1 MRDKAAMASPGLAY
15 WRAAI
20 EGRKDVDPAAAALMI
35 AQPRFAEACWTSVAF
50 ALQRYGRN
58 PIMTRVAKDISR
70 LFYGYLVIYLGARDA
85 ITLTAIRDIC
95 NEIGLASRGRAQ
107 AILFHLRAIGYLKP
121 DPDHTDGRSRRY
133 VPSAEMQSALRQV
146 ITDELRAFSVIEPE
160 AGRAADRFDE
170 PDFYKA
176 FLLRFGE
183 GIVDAMK
190 IKPVRIVSLF
200 AERNAGTLILCDIMD
215 SAERRDVYPPRGT
228 LKMSVTD
235 LAEKFDVSRSHV
247 FRLLRDAEKQGLLK
261 RNADEQTGTI
271 DEILACDIVEFQ
283 VISFM
288 ALAHCCQ
295 HAFEATDANVAAAG

>member
-1 MRDKAAMASPGLAY
+1 MVSPGLAY

-20 EGRKDVDPAAAALMI
+20 EGRRDVDPTAAARMI
-35 AQPRFAEACWTSVAF
+35 AQPRFAEACWTSVTF
-50 ALQRYGRN
+50 ALRRYGRN

-70 LFYGYLVIYLGARDA
+70 LFYGYLVIYLDARDA
-85 ITLTAIRDIC
+85 ITLTAIQDLCR
-95 NEIGLASRGRAQ
+95 EIGLASAGRAQ

-121 DPDHTDGRSRRY
+121 DPCNTDRRSRRY
-133 VPSAEMQSALRQV
+133 VPSLEMQSALRQV

-160 AGRAADRFDE
+160 AGNAADRFDE
-170 PDFYKA
+170 PGFYRA

-183 GIVDAMK
+183 GIVDAVK

-200 AERNAGTLILCDIMD
+200 AERNAGTLILCDIMA
-215 SAERRDVYPPRGT
+215 SAERRDVYPPRGR

-235 LAEKFDVSRSHV
+235 LAQKFGVSRSHV

-271 DEILACDIVEFQ
+271 EEILARDIVEFQ
-283 VISFM
+283 VITFM
-288 ALAHCCQ
+288 AMAHCCQ
-295 HAFEATDANVAAAG
+295 YAFEATDASMAATG